1 MEENKKKEKKEIKSA
16 DQNVEKVKKLSYE
29 ELENVA
35 KQISVQLDAA
45 VKENKRLKEALQQ
58 NQMANLY
65 TQMEFMFKVV
75 ENCNAFDADFVQKC
89 IDAIQNIMLNNPEED
104 KQEEKND

>member
-75 ENCNAFDADFVQKC
+75 ENYNAFDADFVQKC

>member
-1 MEENKKKEKKEIKSA
+1 MEENKNQEKK
-16 DQNVEKVKKLSYE
+16 VEEKKKDNEVKKLSYRD
-29 ELENVA
+29 LENVTR
-35 KQISVQLDAA
+35 QISAQLDAA

-58 NQMANLY
+58 AQMANLF

-75 ENCNAFDADFVQKC
+75 ENYNAFDSEFVQKC
-89 IDAIQNIMLNNPEED
+89 IDAIQNIMLNNPEEK